1 MPSSPK
7 ITRHLLS
14 TQVLLTPLAKEHL
27 FSFCG
32 SLERYCDLTCPP
44 WSWTAVGLCE
54 NFSSQGVSESYQP
67 HLPHLLG
74 SEDSVF
80 WRCEHSQSLRD
91 SEILC
96 SSACTPIPDKRRF
109 PFCRVPGTGWSTLC
123 SMMTTGP
130 LPTVYP
136 HSGLPG
142 CAFLFPLPGRHPA
155 EPPPRIPGQVLV
167 PQGGPES
174 TCSRSFTF
182 CTCNFVFVCSFN
194 LTWLLTKD
202 ACPLSHPSPLPRRN
216 SSNS

>member
-1 MPSSPK
+1 M
-7 ITRHLLS
+7 
-14 TQVLLTPLAKEHL
+14 
-27 FSFCG
+27 
-32 SLERYCDLTCPP
+32 
-44 WSWTAVGLCE
+44 GLCE

-96 SSACTPIPDKRRF
+96 SSACTPIPDKRHF
-109 PFCRVPGTGWSTLC
+109 PFCHVPGTGWSTLC

-155 EPPPRIPGQVLV
+155 EPQPRIPGQMLV

-174 TCSRSFTF
+174 TCSRSFMF

-194 LTWLLTKD
+194 LTWLLTRTPVL
-202 ACPLSHPSPLPRRN
+202 CPTLPHFPEGTRPTHSCYFWCFFPYFLYMLMNLCLDVTPPSVLRIC
-216 SSNS
+216 